1 MNLKITNPSKFYNV
15 NKNITTTTTT
25 TTTTNYYYNKK
36 N

>member
-25 TTTTNYYYNKK
+25 TTNYYYNKK